1 MLLCTP
7 DWPLRTSTKTFRK
20 LYRLAKLLQH
30 TAPEK
35 GMNNIHGWP
44 FHCRAVLLLFPES
57 WDNRYRCR
65 EIKRRDYGTV
75 PTGKCIKQQL
85 YTRFLHCHYMH
96 KCFSIRKV
104 TDLLLKSMQTV
115 VIVQVTEQA
124 ILAWQQRCPVLLQAL
139 LFLFASI
146 TIHSCQE
153 AQTNRLATILLS
165 TCCTK
170 RGSFFHPKKRPV
182 TTFVQLPY

>member
-1 MLLCTP
+1 MADPFTAGLSYCCSQSPGTIDIVAARLNGVIMVQFLLASASSSSLT
-7 DWPLRTSTKTFRK
+7 
-20 LYRLAKLLQH
+20 H
-30 TAPEK
+30 
-35 GMNNIHGWP
+35 
-44 FHCRAVLLLFPES
+44 V
-57 WDNRYRCR
+57 
-65 EIKRRDYGTV
+65 
-75 PTGKCIKQQL
+75 
-85 YTRFLHCHYMH
+85 FLHCHYMR